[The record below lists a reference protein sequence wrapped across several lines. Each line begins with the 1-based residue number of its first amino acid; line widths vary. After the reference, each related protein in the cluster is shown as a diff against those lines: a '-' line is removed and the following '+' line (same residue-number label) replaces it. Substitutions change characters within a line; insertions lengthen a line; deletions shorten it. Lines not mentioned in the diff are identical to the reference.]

1 MYIQFED
8 LIVNLYN
15 KQRLEQTGSTS
26 NPLHK
31 PRRALSAE
39 HHRHRGSV
47 DCALIE
53 PPDLEKLDLSAGQI
67 PQSVIERF
75 VFTHPACDVII
86 KPGGWT

>member
-47 DCALIE
+47 DCALILKSLTCQRDE
-53 PPDLEKLDLSAGQI
+53 YRNP
-67 PQSVIERF
+67 
-75 VFTHPACDVII
+75 
-86 KPGGWT
+86 